1 MSYHRNGLAG
11 SLLSLSLGALLAG
24 SCLTAAFAQD
34 DIASIWEG
42 KTITLVVSQGPGG
55 GHDTAARLI
64 APHLAEH
71 IPGHP
76 DIIVENMPGGS
87 HRVAT
92 NHVYASAPDGL
103 TLQLLNFSVPGYQL
117 AGEGEQEGVR
127 FDVTKM
133 CWIGS
138 PGVEIQVLVMTKESG
153 VTPQTLNLLTEHE
166 FKLANEAA
174 GGGPHRIAAVLEL
187 GLGWK
192 FENIFGYEG
201 QDRDL
206 AMERGEVDGEIT
218 VWDSVRGERADEI
231 ASGRWVPIVT
241 LGSSEPN
248 TGPLQGVPTATELFA
263 AQSEEAK
270 RILAIEEAKFGWPR
284 ALVGPPG
291 MDPAACNAL
300 RQAFMETMQDPELL
314 ADAEKIQFNI
324 DPVPGDVLEQRI
336 ATFMAMDRT
345 AMDKIQAQ
353 VDAESQ

>member
-1 MSYHRNGLAG
+1 MRDNRNVRRAAF
-11 SLLSLSLGALLAG
+11 SLSVGLLLAG
-24 SCLTAAFAQD
+24 ACFIPAYAQGD
-34 DIASIWEG
+34 LASIWED
-42 KTITLVVSQGPGG
+42 KTVTIVVSQSPGG

-64 APHLAEH
+64 APHLARH
-71 IPGHP
+71 IPGEP

-92 NHVYASAPDGL
+92 NHVYAEEPDGL

-117 AGEGEQEGVR
+117 AGEGPEQGVR
-127 FDVTKM
+127 FDVTRM

-138 PGVEIQVLVMTKESG
+138 PGVELQVLIMTKASG
-153 VTPQTLNLLTEHE
+153 VTPKTLNLLTERE

-187 GLGWK
+187 GLGWQ

-206 AMERGEVDGEIT
+206 ALDRGEVDGEIT
-218 VWDSVRGERADEI
+218 VWDSIRRERPEEI
-231 ASGRWVPIVT
+231 ASGEWVPVVT

-248 TGPLQGVPTATELFA
+248 TGEIEGVPTATELFA
-263 AQSEEAK
+263 SRSEEEKA
-270 RILAIEEAKFGWPR
+270 ILAIEEAKFGWPR

-291 MDPAACNAL
+291 MDPAVCNAL
-300 RQAFMETMQDPELL
+300 RVAFMETMQDPALL

-324 DPVPGDVLEQRI
+324 APVPGDVLEQRI
-336 ATFMAMDRT
+336 AAFMKMDKA

-353 VDAESQ
+353 VDADSQ